1 MWICRQGWSSVLHPD
16 QNSDSTMEGIGKWE
30 WSFLG
35 NAHFSE
41 ITINR
46 QFLTFLAFISKY
58 CVSQSII
65 CQSSSFIDISLVLFY
80 GFLLVI
86 MDVLKRVSWSIALEH
101 FSFMCIKTSQVK
113 LRHGEPACVS
123 RIGWS
128 LKPWI

>member
-41 ITINR
+41 ITMNR

-58 CVSQSII
+58 CVSPSII

-86 MDVLKRVSWSIALEH
+86 TVVLKRVSSSIALEH
-101 FSFMCIKTSQVK
+101 FSLSYALRLPRF
-113 LRHGEPACVS
+113 RHGGSACVS
-123 RIGWS
+123 RTGWS